1 MSIASEESM
10 SKALDECG
18 TKSGDEGIGFREV
31 ICHTC
36 NIVASEV
43 AGGPIKGP
51 FIGVFHACGGGAWED
66 AIVNQVREGVQGV
79 LPGQRTWVIFH
90 WKKAADARGAG
101 KVGHPIGPGE
111 AVGRLE
117 EVERGGAERGM

>member
-1 MSIASEESM
+1 MSIASEESV

-36 NIVASEV
+36 DIVAGEV
-43 AGGPIKGP
+43 AGGPVKGP
-51 FIGVFHACGGGAWED
+51 IICVFHAIGGCTWED

-90 WKKAADARGAG
+90 WKKAANARG
-101 KVGHPIGPGE
+101 
-111 AVGRLE
+111 E
-117 EVERGGAERGM
+117 EER